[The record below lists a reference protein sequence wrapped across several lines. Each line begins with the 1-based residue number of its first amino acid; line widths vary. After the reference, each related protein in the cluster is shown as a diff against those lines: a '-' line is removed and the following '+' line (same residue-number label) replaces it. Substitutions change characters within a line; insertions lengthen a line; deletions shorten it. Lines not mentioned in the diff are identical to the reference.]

1 MRKYTN
7 RFNRGELFKM
17 HFFTSISTN
26 YLPKARV
33 LAESI
38 RERCSDFKFTL
49 VVSDDLPDGFD
60 LKKEPFD
67 EVWFIEDLEIPVDN
81 LNLWI
86 FTHSVVELC
95 TAVKGAAILKLLKVS
110 PFEKIVYLD
119 PDIVVFDDISE
130 LSGTLDKYDIVLT
143 PHITVPA
150 RGRRDIVNKEICALQ
165 HGIFNLGFVA
175 VKKSEN
181 ALGFAEWWRDRL
193 VDYCHDDIPNG
204 IFTDQRW
211 CDFVPVLF
219 DGVYIEKDCAYN
231 VCTWNLSDRTVTKEN
246 GRYFVNGKPL
256 QFYHFSGFDSGA
268 QEAML
273 KLYGQGEAVW
283 ELRKWYSKKQDD
295 NGQQLLGN
303 RSSKYARFSNG
314 EEITREHRVVL
325 RERNDLQ
332 KLFAVADPFVVDDGV
347 CYYSWFKERY
357 SIEYKD
363 LIHKLRDER
372 DDKIEELEGKLSVFR
387 RYLAPLLW
395 LRRLFS

>member
-1 MRKYTN
+1 
-7 RFNRGELFKM
+7 M

-38 RERCSDFKFTL
+38 RECCSDFKFTL

-67 EVWFIEDLEIPVDN
+67 EVWYIEDLEIPVEN

-86 FTHSVVELC
+86 FSHSVVELC

-110 PFEKIVYLD
+110 PFDKIVYLD
-119 PDIVVFDDISE
+119 PDIVVFDDLSE
-130 LSGTLDKYDIVLT
+130 LSGTLDKFDIVIT
-143 PHITVPA
+143 PHLTKPA
-150 RGRRDIVNKEICALQ
+150 KGKRDIVNKEICALQ
-165 HGIFNLGFVA
+165 YGIYNLGFVA
-175 VKKSEN
+175 VRKSEN
-181 ALGFAEWWRDRL
+181 AMSFAKWWRDRL
-193 VDYCHDDIPNG
+193 VDYCHDNIPRG
-204 IFTDQRW
+204 LFTDQRW

-231 VCTWNLSDRTVTKEN
+231 VCTWNLSDRVVTKEN
-246 GRYFVNGKPL
+246 GRYFVNGRPM

-268 QEAML
+268 QEVAL

-283 ELRKWYSKKQDD
+283 ELREWYGKKQDD
-295 NGQQLLGN
+295 NQQELLGN
-303 RSSKYARFSNG
+303 RSSKYACFSNG

-325 RERNDLQ
+325 RDRDDLQ
-332 KLFAVADPFVVDDGV
+332 AEFADTDPFIVDDNGK

-357 SIEYKD
+357 PVEYKD
-363 LIHKLRDER
+363 LVYKERDER
-372 DDKIEELEGKLSVFR
+372 DDKIEELEGKLNVFR
-387 RYLAPLLW
+387 RYLAPVLW
-395 LRRLFS
+395 VRRLFQQKD